1 MVAVRRWLAVLVLVV
16 VVFGAAILSRGDIPC
31 DVLESQPACYVALA
45 PGPVED
51 SLAIVEVDGTP
62 TFPSIGELLLT
73 TISVQDS
80 LGLTTWFQSVTSAS
94 TETVPR
100 EQVFP
105 AGVDPD
111 ELRDRNLAAMA
122 DSQLTATI
130 AGLTEVGYDLEGQG
144 ARIVL
149 VTEDAVTD
157 ELQEGDVIVAVG
169 PDRDAVEDST
179 DVVGMVQAGSPG
191 DSLQVHV
198 ERGGQ
203 QETITV
209 ELGASPDDPDLA
221 FVGVLLMTEVDLPVD
236 IDIDAGSI
244 GGPSAGMIFALTIVD
259 LLGEDD
265 LTGGEVIA
273 GTGTIDRDGIVGPV
287 GGVRQKVIGATD
299 PRDGQAPATVFLVPR
314 ANFEDAQDAQ
324 VRRDITVVPVDDLS
338 DAMTALSTLRDGG
351 DPEGSLVLSTGR

>member
-1 MVAVRRWLAVLVLVV
+1 MPVRRWVGLLVLVV
-16 VVFGAAILSRGDIPC
+16 VVFGAAVLSRGDIPC
-31 DVLESQPACYVALA
+31 DVLETQPACYVALA

-51 SLAIVEVDGTP
+51 SLDIVDVDGAQ
-62 TFPSIGELLLT
+62 TFASMGELLLT

-80 LGLTTWFQSVTSAS
+80 LGLGTWLQSVTSSS

-105 AGVDPD
+105 TGVDRD
-111 ELRDRNLAAMA
+111 ELRERNLAAMA

-130 AGLTEVGYDLEGQG
+130 AGLTEAGYELTGEG

-157 ELQEGDVIVAVG
+157 ELLEGDVIVAVG
-169 PDRDAVEDST
+169 PDRRPIEDSAQ
-179 DVVGMVQAGSPG
+179 VVEAVQANAPG
-191 DSLQVHV
+191 DRLDLHI
-198 ERGGQ
+198 ERDG
-203 QETITV
+203 EPLTV
-209 ELGASPDDPDLA
+209 GVTLGAAPEDPDVA
-221 FVGVLLMTEVDLPVD
+221 FVGVLLITEIELPVD

-265 LTGGEVIA
+265 LTGGHVVA
-273 GTGTIDRDGIVGPV
+273 GTGTIDREGVIGPV

-299 PRDGQAPATVFLVPR
+299 RRDGQAPATVFLVPR
-314 ANFEDAQDAQ
+314 SNADDARGAP
-324 VRRDITVVPVDDLS
+324 VRRDITVVPIDELS
-338 DAMTALSTLRDGG
+338 DALTALAVLRDGG
-351 DPEGSLVLSTGR
+351 EPEGARVLSAAR

>member
-1 MVAVRRWLAVLVLVV
+1 MPVRRLVALLILVFA
-16 VVFGAAILSRGDIPC
+16 VFGAAILSRGDIPC
-31 DVLESQPACYVALA
+31 EVLASQPACYVALA

-51 SLAIVEVDGTP
+51 SLSIVDVDGAE
-62 TFPSIGELLLT
+62 TFPAMGELLLT

-80 LGLTTWFQSVTSAS
+80 LRLTTWLQSVTSSS
-94 TETVPR
+94 TDTVPR

-105 AGVDPD
+105 TGVDRD

-130 AGLTEVGYDLEGQG
+130 AGLTEAGYELTGDG

-157 ELQEGDVIVAVG
+157 ELLEDDVIVAVG
-169 PDRDAVEDST
+169 PDRQPIEDSGQ
-179 DVVGMVQAGSPG
+179 VVEAVQANAPG
-191 DSLQVHV
+191 DRLELHI
-198 ERGGQ
+198 ERAGQ
-203 QETITV
+203 EQTIDVT
-209 ELGASPDDPDLA
+209 LGASPEDPDVA
-221 FVGVLLMTEVDLPVD
+221 FVGVLLMTEIDLPVD

-244 GGPSAGMIFALTIVD
+244 GGPSAGMIFALTIVE

-265 LTGGEVIA
+265 LTGGHVVA

-299 PRDGQAPATVFLVPR
+299 RRDGQEPATVFLVPSS
-314 ANFEDAQDAQ
+314 NVDDARGAP
-324 VRRDITVVPVDDLS
+324 VRRDITVVPVDDLT
-338 DAMTALSTLRDGG
+338 DALNALAVLRDGG
-351 DPEGSLVLSTGR
+351 EPEGSLLLSAGG

>member
-1 MVAVRRWLAVLVLVV
+1 MRRWIGVLVLVV

-31 DVLESQPACYVALA
+31 EVLTTQPVCYVALA

-51 SLAIVEVDGTP
+51 SLSIVDIDGAE
-62 TFPSIGELLLT
+62 TFPSVGELLLT

-80 LGLTTWFQSVTSAS
+80 LGLAAWFRSVTSSA

-105 AGVDPD
+105 TGVDRD
-111 ELRDRNLAAMA
+111 ELRERNLAAMS

-130 AGLTEVGYDLEGQG
+130 AGLTEAGFELTPEG

-157 ELQEGDVIVAVG
+157 ELREDDVIVAVG
-169 PDRDAVEDST
+169 PDRQPIEDSGQ
-179 DVVGMVQAGSPG
+179 VVEAVQANDPG
-191 DSLQVHV
+191 DRMTFHV
-198 ERGGQ
+198 ERNGEP
-203 QETITV
+203 ETLEVT
-209 ELGASPDDPDLA
+209 LGSSPDDPDVA
-221 FVGVLLMTEVDLPVD
+221 FVGVLLMTEIDLPVD

-265 LTGGEVIA
+265 LTGGHVVA
-273 GTGTIDRDGIVGPV
+273 GTGTIDREGLVGPV
-287 GGVRQKVIGATD
+287 GGVRQKVIGATGR
-299 PRDGQAPATVFLVPR
+299 RDGQDPATVFLVPR
-314 ANFEDAQDAQ
+314 ANLDDARGAP
-324 VRRDITVVPVDDLS
+324 VRRDITVVPVDELS
-338 DAMTALSTLRDGG
+338 DALAALAVLRDGG
-351 DPEGSLVLSTGR
+351 EPAGSLLLSAGR